1 MAKVGIFQVLSYKKS
16 PFKKKKKKRRLFRHD
31 SVSTE
36 SSGGR
41 KQKEKPSELKIV
53 CPGVFK
59 VLLSNTCGCLN

>member
-1 MAKVGIFQVLSYKKS
+1 MAKVGICQVLSYKKR
-16 PFKKKKKKRRLFRHD
+16 PFQKKKKKKLFRHD